1 MPIKSKNIALHLR
14 RTIDGENVMKTARD
28 IRSGLDLSRD
38 KKVPCRTIQI
48 EDEIKKRLAETE
60 GALLTEDER
69 NAIIQKEEKRIR
81 VHNRA
86 LTKARRKILR
96 RKEATS
102 LVQAVRRGEKVKNS
116 AEVTGIPNMKVS
128 PKKKAYHEI
137 DVAY

>member
-1 MPIKSKNIALHLR
+1 
-14 RTIDGENVMKTARD
+14 MKTARD

-69 NAIIQKEEKRIR
+69 NAIIQKEEKRIHI
-81 VHNRA
+81 HNRA
-86 LTKARRKILR
+86 LTKARRKILK

-102 LVQAVRRGEKVKNS
+102 LVQAVRRGDSVKKT
-116 AEVTGIPNMKVS
+116 AVTTAIPNMRGS
-128 PKKKAYHEI
+128 LKKKAYHEI

>member
-1 MPIKSKNIALHLR
+1 
-14 RTIDGENVMKTARD
+14 MKTARD

-69 NAIIQKEEKRIR
+69 NAIIQKEEKRIL

-96 RKEATS
+96 RKEVTS
-102 LVQAVRRGEKVKNS
+102 LVQAVRRGENVKNT
-116 AEVTGIPNMKVS
+116 AEVTAIPNKNAS
-128 PKKKAYHEI
+128 LKKKAYNEI

>member
-1 MPIKSKNIALHLR
+1 MEKN
-14 RTIDGENVMKTARD
+14 EMKTARD

-81 VHNRA
+81 IHNRA
-86 LTKARRKILR
+86 LTKARRTILK
-96 RKEATS
+96 RKAATS
-102 LVQAVRRGEKVKNS
+102 LVQAVRRGEISNNTV
-116 AEVTGIPNMKVS
+116 VS
-128 PKKKAYHEI
+128 TILHKKALPKKKGFHEI

>member
-1 MPIKSKNIALHLR
+1 
-14 RTIDGENVMKTARD
+14 MKTARD
-28 IRSGLDLSRD
+28 IRSGLDMSRE

-48 EDEIKKRLAETE
+48 EDEIKKRIRETE

-81 VHNRA
+81 IYNRA
-86 LTKARRKILR
+86 LTKARRKILK

-102 LVQAVRRGEKVKNS
+102 IVQAVRRGE
-116 AEVTGIPNMKVS
+116 T
-128 PKKKAYHEI
+128 PKKTPEVRTITKKRTSPPKKGYYEI

>member
-1 MPIKSKNIALHLR
+1 
-14 RTIDGENVMKTARD
+14 MKTARD

-38 KKVPCRTIQI
+38 RKVPCRTIQI
-48 EDEIKKRLAETE
+48 EDEIKKRLAENE

-69 NAIIQKEEKRIR
+69 EAIIQKEEKRIR
-81 VHNRA
+81 IHNRA
-86 LTKARRKILR
+86 LTKARRKILK

-102 LVQAVRRGEKVKNS
+102 LVQAVRRGETPKNT
-116 AEVTGIPNMKVS
+116 AEVTAIPTLKAT

>member
-1 MPIKSKNIALHLR
+1 LR
-14 RTIDGENVMKTARD
+14 RTIDGENEMKTARD
-28 IRSGLDLSRD
+28 IRSGLALARD
-38 KKVPCRTIQI
+38 KKAPCRTIQI
-48 EDEIKKRLAETE
+48 EDEIKKRLAENE

-102 LVQAVRRGEKVKNS
+102 LVQAVRRGENVKNS
-116 AEVTGIPNMKVS
+116 AEVTGIPKMKGS

>member
-1 MPIKSKNIALHLR
+1 
-14 RTIDGENVMKTARD
+14 MKTARD
-28 IRSGLDLSRD
+28 IRSGLDMSRE

-48 EDEIKKRLAETE
+48 EDEIKKRLDETE

-86 LTKARRKILR
+86 LTKARRKILK

-102 LVQAVRRGEKVKNS
+102 LVQAVRRGETPKNT
-116 AEVTGIPNMKVS
+116 AEVTAIPIKNAS

>member
-1 MPIKSKNIALHLR
+1 
-14 RTIDGENVMKTARD
+14 MKTARD
-28 IRSGLDLSRD
+28 IRSGLAISRD

-48 EDEIKKRLAETE
+48 EDEIKKRLAENE
-60 GALLTEDER
+60 GALLTDDEQ

-102 LVQAVRRGEKVKNS
+102 LVQAVRRGENVKNT
-116 AEVTGIPNMKVS
+116 AEVRGIPKMKAS

-137 DVAY
+137 NVAY

>member
-1 MPIKSKNIALHLR
+1 
-14 RTIDGENVMKTARD
+14 MKTARD

-69 NAIIQKEEKRIR
+69 NAIIQKEEKRIL

-96 RKEATS
+96 RKEVTS
-102 LVQAVRRGEKVKNS
+102 LVQAVRRGENVKNT
-116 AEVTGIPNMKVS
+116 AEVTAIPNKNAS
-128 PKKKAYHEI
+128 QKKKAYNEI